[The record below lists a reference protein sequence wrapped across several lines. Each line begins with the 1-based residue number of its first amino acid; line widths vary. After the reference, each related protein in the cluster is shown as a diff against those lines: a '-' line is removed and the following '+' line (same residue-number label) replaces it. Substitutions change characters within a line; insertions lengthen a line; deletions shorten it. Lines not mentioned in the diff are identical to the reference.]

1 MKQTLLVL
9 SVIVKNEKLVYFLVC
24 SSDIAPYQA
33 TAEDHADGFQSN
45 MEYWWRPDGDTLHP
59 SLWRSLNEWSTSW
72 PAQTQS

>member
-24 SSDIAPYQA
+24 SSDITPYQA

-45 MEYWWRPDGDTLHP
+45 MEY
-59 SLWRSLNEWSTSW
+59 
-72 PAQTQS
+72 